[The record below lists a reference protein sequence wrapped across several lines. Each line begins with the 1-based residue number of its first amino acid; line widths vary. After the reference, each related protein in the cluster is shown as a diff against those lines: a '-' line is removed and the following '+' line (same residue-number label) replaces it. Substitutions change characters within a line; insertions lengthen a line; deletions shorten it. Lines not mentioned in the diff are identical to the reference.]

1 MPQPAKNQEE
11 LKQRFSKMSLDY
23 AEYVDVSTALLLKY
37 VDTFISYNQRKCQL
51 NKIKENLKDCFK
63 ESLFRAKLA
72 AMFFNKSS
80 ATSPVVVKLLLHPD
94 EIIEKQPIICD
105 KKEILK
111 DIHIFL
117 TVCDDITLKGRPNAL
132 FFPL

>member
-37 VDTFISYNQRKCQL
+37 VDTFISYNQGKCQL

-72 AMFFNKSS
+72 AMSF
-80 ATSPVVVKLLLHPD
+80 
-94 EIIEKQPIICD
+94 
-105 KKEILK
+105 
-111 DIHIFL
+111 
-117 TVCDDITLKGRPNAL
+117 
-132 FFPL
+132 

>member
-23 AEYVDVSTALLLKY
+23 AEYVDVSTELLLKY

-72 AMFFNKSS
+72 AMSF
-80 ATSPVVVKLLLHPD
+80 
-94 EIIEKQPIICD
+94 
-105 KKEILK
+105 
-111 DIHIFL
+111 
-117 TVCDDITLKGRPNAL
+117 
-132 FFPL
+132 